1 MTLKRIR
8 QYGLPVILM
17 IAGVVMFIAQLNDYD
32 WLSVIWPFFIILP
45 GVPMLYAALNSKRES
60 MIRLIFP
67 GLIVTGTGVLLLY
80 QAITEHWHS
89 WTYAWA
95 LYAVF
100 FGAGL
105 YYQGK
110 RLDNKADRR
119 MGRNLTMGG
128 LGVFLLLWLLFE
140 GVIFSGTFTGAI
152 GYALAAVLFGS
163 GLIWG
168 GYELRTARVHARR
181 VVESVPAVEPAEDS
195 TAKRIQPTPSTAHL
209 QAETP
214 PTEAEKDEL
223 EEAFEILKD
232 IKEPKA
238 ILIEGEE
245 PKADIDP
252 DLQKKIDAA
261 LSGDE

>member
-8 QYGLPVILM
+8 QYGLPVTLM
-17 IAGVVMFIAQLNDYD
+17 IAGIVMFIAQLNNYD
-32 WLSVIWPFFIILP
+32 WLGVIWPFFIILP
-45 GVPMLYAALNSKRES
+45 GLSMLYLALNSKRDS

-100 FGAGL
+100 FGMGL
-105 YYQGK
+105 YYQG
-110 RLDNKADRR
+110 RQLDNKADRR
-119 MGRNLTMGG
+119 MGRNLTLGG
-128 LGVFLLLWLLFE
+128 FGVFALLWMLFE

-152 GYALAAVLFGS
+152 GYSLAGVLFGS

-168 GYELRTARVHARR
+168 GYKLWHARQEARR
-181 VVESVPAVEPAEDS
+181 VIEPVPIVEPTEDS
-195 TAKRIQPTPSTAHL
+195 TAKRIQPTNTTTPQTKTSPTP
-209 QAETP
+209 AET
-214 PTEAEKDEL
+214 DEL
-223 EEAFEILKD
+223 EEAFQVLQD

-238 ILIEGEE
+238 ILIEGTE
-245 PKADIDP
+245 PKADIDSE
-252 DLQKKIDAA
+252 LQKKIDAA
-261 LSGDE
+261 LSEDE